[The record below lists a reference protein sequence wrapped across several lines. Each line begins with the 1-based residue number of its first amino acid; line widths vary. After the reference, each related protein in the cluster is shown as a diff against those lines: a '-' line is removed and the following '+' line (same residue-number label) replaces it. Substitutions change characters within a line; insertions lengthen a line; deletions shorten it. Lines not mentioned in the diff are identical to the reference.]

1 MKLKT
6 KPGIKKTSLNFT
18 AGFFLF
24 FVGSSSAH
32 FSLVIP
38 TNNCGS
44 VDMRVV
50 QSLLLKP
57 LQHVRDRHEFFP

>member
-1 MKLKT
+1 MKLKM
-6 KPGIKKTSLNFT
+6 KPWIKKTSMNFT

-24 FVGSSSAH
+24 IVGSSSAH

-57 LQHVRDRHEFFP
+57 LQHGRDRHEFFP